1 MRVINTNP
9 HGTMDHLAHNAVS
22 ATPKRGPNPARPFRL
37 FHSRRDGK
45 TCLECVIHGQQ
56 SATLSQADAEARHG
70 KEDCPQCLVNI
81 AKTGDRSKA

>member
-1 MRVINTNP
+1 M
-9 HGTMDHLAHNAVS
+9 
-22 ATPKRGPNPARPFRL
+22 ATTSQRGPNPARPYRL

-70 KEDCPQCLVNI
+70 KENCPQCLANI
-81 AKTGDRSKA
+81 AKTGDRSKP